1 MATEQ
6 PVARLRGTDGSDHKR
21 RIVIDFAARRSD
33 LTPSEF
39 LGNLIARVTML
50 DHLQLRAGAGTR
62 TRAYIGAPGRPGTRA
77 SGLRRTLQ
85 TPALK
90 AGRCLQFRRAARS
103 CYSLNRAEADG
114 RRPAACPRQGTRGGK
129 PTARFRAGRQRSAS
143 AGSIA
148 RADRPIGKGERAG
161 RRRICD

>member
-6 PVARLRGTDGSDHKR
+6 PVARLRDTDGSDHKR

-62 TRAYIGAPGRPGTRA
+62 AYIGAPGRPGTRA

-85 TPALK
+85 NPAFQ
-90 AGRCLQFRRAARS
+90 AGRCLQFRR
-103 CYSLNRAEADG
+103 YP
-114 RRPAACPRQGTRGGK
+114 RP
-129 PTARFRAGRQRSAS
+129 
-143 AGSIA
+143 
-148 RADRPIGKGERAG
+148 
-161 RRRICD
+161 